1 MVRYGI
7 HSNWRLMMLVIV
19 IAGFVSVHRG
29 MPVLAWAAFPL
40 EAFRY
45 TRSTLKLF
53 RSSEHGQREF
63 CGDCGSQLLFRY
75 ITSATSV
82 DVNIGTLDKPTQ
94 VKPECH
100 IWTESQ
106 INWFDIA
113 DELPRH
119 RQDIPEHK
127 T

>member
-19 IAGFVSVHRG
+19 IAGFVSVQRG

-63 CGDCGSQLLFRY
+63 CGDCGSQLLFRD
-75 ITSATSV
+75 ITSAKSV